1 MVGDLKSKS
10 VKGVI
15 WSFVES
21 ASTKVIQFVISVIM
35 ARLLMPE
42 DYGIVAII
50 FCVHYNITG
59 IHRWRFCYDTD
70 SGQV

>member
-42 DYGIVAII
+42 DYGKPPSMNT
-50 FCVHYNITG
+50 CSLQY
-59 IHRWRFCYDTD
+59 HRY
-70 SGQV
+70 S